1 MIKYIFIEYILKPSL
16 EVLFSELLNR
26 VKKWYKTKR
35 TSSKRLEVE
44 RGLEPLSFF
53 IVEIFLFQW
62 FAWRWSQTDLSLIVV
77 YPASTSHSDRNKMLR
92 KDQRSFVL
100 LHCSAYYPCIS
111 RSTGSSAGHN
121 RETVYILSAFDVPSP
136 VGNQHN
142 HAWLNNKADHSTLNM
157 IIHAYG
163 YTAIHHFPS
172 RIRSVKHAMHP
183 SYTY

>member
-1 MIKYIFIEYILKPSL
+1 
-16 EVLFSELLNR
+16 
-26 VKKWYKTKR
+26 
-35 TSSKRLEVE
+35 
-44 RGLEPLSFF
+44 
-53 IVEIFLFQW
+53 
-62 FAWRWSQTDLSLIVV
+62 
-77 YPASTSHSDRNKMLR
+77 MLR

-172 RIRSVKHAMHP
+172 RIRSVKYALHP
-183 SYTY
+183 SSTFYYHTAPAHTMHVSNFLLLAYLQSSFYLYHIAPLVFRSRTCASGMENLFRLQAERMIFPDDG